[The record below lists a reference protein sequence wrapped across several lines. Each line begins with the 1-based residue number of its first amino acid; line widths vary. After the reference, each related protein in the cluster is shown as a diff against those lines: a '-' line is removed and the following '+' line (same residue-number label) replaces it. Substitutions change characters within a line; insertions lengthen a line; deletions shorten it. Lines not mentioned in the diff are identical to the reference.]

1 MKEVRNP
8 VGRRGIKEYRP
19 PEALALIA
27 ADREHEP
34 LYCPSCRTR
43 TIERV
48 PRRRNSV
55 PRKLELSAERISLTC
70 RSCGRHAFYV
80 WAQVQQIQASEQFEG

>member
-1 MKEVRNP
+1 M
-8 VGRRGIKEYRP
+8 GRRGIKEYRP

-34 LYCPSCRTR
+34 LFCPSCRTR

-48 PRRRNSV
+48 PRRRT
-55 PRKLELSAERISLTC
+55 RKLVLDLSAERISLTC

-80 WAQVQQIQASEQFEG
+80 WMQVQQIQATEQL